1 MIGSEIEI
9 QQGLRP
15 ILGPATQLGFV
26 VRDIEAAM
34 RHWIDVFGVGPFIF
48 MERGVSQP
56 VGITYHRGEP
66 VQVELRVAFAY
77 MGDVQIELIEQTN
90 DASSPYTDF
99 LKAGREGLQHLGF
112 WVHDHDEATKC
123 VEAAG
128 YESDYEIR
136 VAGQTQPIIY
146 YKSPSLYGP
155 MLEIVPPMWRRSR
168 QAVLDHIRAHEGT
181 DPIIRFDTYSAFIAH
196 AGVKFD

>member
-48 MERGVSQP
+48 MEHGVSQP

-66 VQVELRVAFAY
+66 VQVELKLAFAY

-90 DASSPYTDF
+90 DATSPYTDF

-112 WVHDHDEATKC
+112 WVHDHDEATKR

-128 YESDYEIR
+128 YERDYEIR

-168 QAVLDHIRAHEGT
+168 QAVLDHIRAYKGA
-181 DPIIRFDTYSAFIAH
+181 DPIIRFETYSAFIAH

>member
-1 MIGSEIEI
+1 MTGSEIEI

-56 VGITYHRGEP
+56 VGTTYHRGEP
-66 VQVELRVAFAY
+66 VQVELRLAFAY

-99 LKAGREGLQHLGF
+99 LDAGREGLQHLGF
-112 WVHDHDEATKC
+112 WVHHHDEATKR

-128 YESDYEIR
+128 YVRDYEIR
-136 VAGQTQPIIY
+136 VAGQTQSIIY

-168 QAVLDHIRAHEGT
+168 QAVLDHIRAYEGT
-181 DPIIRFDTYSAFIAH
+181 DPIIRFDTYSAFITH

>member
-1 MIGSEIEI
+1 MSGAEIEI
-9 QQGLRP
+9 QPGLKP

-56 VGITYHRGEP
+56 VGVTHHRGEP
-66 VQVELRVAFAY
+66 VQVELRLAFAY

-90 DASSPYTDF
+90 DASSPYKDF
-99 LKAGREGLQHLGF
+99 LEAGCEGLQHLGF
-112 WVHDHDEATKC
+112 WVHDHAAAVAK

-128 YESDYEIR
+128 YERDYEIR
-136 VAGQTQPIIY
+136 VAGQAQSIIY

-168 QAVLDHIRAHEGT
+168 QAVLDHIRSYEGT
-181 DPIIRFDTYSAFIAH
+181 DPIIRFDTYSAFIQH